1 MPRRAVWT
9 GLAGTILV
17 HGVAIV
23 TLFVAASSAPRT
35 PPPTYAV
42 SLVAAPIP
50 TGTRQPAVEAPLA
63 PAPAPPKA
71 VTKAAPAPAKP
82 AARTPAKPTAAPKTS
97 SPVTPLPG
105 ETPGT
110 GSDIANVRLEGKEF
124 PYPEYLRNLVSQ
136 IYRRWARPV
145 GNAALQ
151 AEVSFVILR
160 DGTVKDIKVIARSR
174 SFAFDLEA
182 QGAVEEAANAKAF
195 GPLPAGYAA
204 DYLQI
209 GFLFTPRKAP

>member
-1 MPRRAVWT
+1 M
-9 GLAGTILV
+9 
-17 HGVAIV
+17 
-23 TLFVAASSAPRT
+23 
-35 PPPTYAV
+35 PPTYAV

-50 TGTRQPAVEAPLA
+50 TGTRQPAVETPPA

-71 VTKAAPAPAKP
+71 VTKAAPS
-82 AARTPAKPTAAPKTS
+82 PAKPTVKPTARPTTAPKTA

-110 GSDIANVRLEGKEF
+110 GSDIANVKLDGKEF

-160 DGTVKDIKVIARSR
+160 DGTVKDIRVIASSR
-174 SFAFDLEA
+174 SYTFDLEA

-195 GPLPAGYAA
+195 GPLPAGYPA

-209 GFLFTPRKAP
+209 GFLFTPRRQP

>member
-1 MPRRAVWT
+1 MPQSAVWT

-17 HGVAIV
+17 HGAAVVALLI
-23 TLFVAASSAPRT
+23 AASSVPRAL
-35 PPPTYAV
+35 PPTYAV

-50 TGTRQPAVEAPLA
+50 TGTRQPALEAPPP

-71 VTKAAPAPAKP
+71 VAKTAPAPARP
-82 AARTPAKPTAAPKTS
+82 AAKTPAKPTTAPKTA

-110 GSDIANVRLEGKEF
+110 GSDIANVKLDGKEF
-124 PYPEYLRNLVSQ
+124 PYPEYLRNLVTQ

-160 DGTVKDIKVIARSR
+160 DGTVKDIRVIATSR
-174 SFAFDLEA
+174 SYSFDLEA
-182 QGAVEEAANAKAF
+182 QGAVEQAANAKAF

-204 DYLQI
+204 DYLHI
-209 GFLFTPRKAP
+209 GFLFTPRRAP